1 MDFLYKICKK
11 CSIEKKLEEFHKD
24 TRTKDGHEGGCK
36 DCKKKYQEENKERIR
51 ENKKLYYV
59 NNIEKLEKYRLEYNS
74 LNKNKDKSKEYYKN
88 MTDEQ
93 KQSRKE
99 NLKEYYKNM
108 TDVQKQRRK
117 ETTKK
122 WLEEN
127 KEHVRIKKNEYKKD
141 KIKNDIIFA
150 LKHNINT
157 SILIKFRK
165 NGYTKNSRT
174 HEILGCSFEELKEY
188 LECRFESWMNWDNRG
203 LYNGEFNYGWDIDH
217 IIPLSSAETKEEI
230 IKLNH
235 FSNLQPL
242 CSKIN
247 RDIKKDKI

>member
-74 LNKNKDKSKEYYKN
+74 LNKDKVSMSNKKWKDKNKEYMKEKSKEYYKN
-88 MTDEQ
+88 LSDEQ
-93 KQSRKE
+93 K
-99 NLKEYYKNM
+99 
-108 TDVQKQRRK
+108 
-117 ETTKK
+117 ETKRINTKR
-122 WLEEN
+122 WLDEN
-127 KEHVRIKKNEYKKD
+127 KEHVRIKKNEYKKG

-157 SILIKFRK
+157 LILLKLRN
-165 NGYTKNSRT
+165 NGYTKDSRT
-174 HEILGCSFEELKEY
+174 HEILGCSFEEFKQYIESK
-188 LECRFESWMNWDNRG
+188 FETWMKWNNRG

-217 IIPLSSAETKEEI
+217 IIPISSGKTKEEI
-230 IKLNH
+230 IQLNH
-235 FSNLQPL
+235 YTNLQPL